1 MLTIKKEVR
10 ITMLEEN
17 ELYGKAL
24 KIANGEIKYKETI
37 PYSYK
42 SGSTFFYRR
51 NKKRFSRNRV
61 FKLKVSFLYHQRWYR
76 CF

>member
-51 NKKRFSRNRV
+51 NKK
-61 FKLKVSFLYHQRWYR
+61 YI
-76 CF
+76 